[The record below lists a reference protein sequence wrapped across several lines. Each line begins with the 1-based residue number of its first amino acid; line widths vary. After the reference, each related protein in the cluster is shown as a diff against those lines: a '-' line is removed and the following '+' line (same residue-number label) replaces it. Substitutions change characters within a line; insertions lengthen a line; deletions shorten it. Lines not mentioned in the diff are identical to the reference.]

1 MDISV
6 KEEVK
11 LKKKFSA
18 ENMLEIWDSKKR
30 PNSRKIEIGE
40 GEAQVKTQKIPSTKV
55 IEDNFPN
62 LKK

>member
-6 KEEVK
+6 KEDVK

-18 ENMLEIWDSKKR
+18 ENMLEIWDSKKK

-40 GEAQVKTQKIPSTKV
+40 GGSSGQNTENTFNKSHRRQ
-55 IEDNFPN
+55 FP
-62 LKK
+62 